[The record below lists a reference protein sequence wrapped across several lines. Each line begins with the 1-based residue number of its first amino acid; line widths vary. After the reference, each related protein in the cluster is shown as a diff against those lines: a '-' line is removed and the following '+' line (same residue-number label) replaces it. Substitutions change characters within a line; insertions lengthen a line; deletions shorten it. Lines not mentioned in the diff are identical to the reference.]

1 MLARKGFI
9 QRGRRE
15 THREGQ
21 SREESSPAQLSQ
33 LNTASSPQP
42 CPRALCPRAL
52 CPRAPCPRALC
63 PRALSVPCAQAPA
76 LLDGDSFAMVT
87 KAEIMSPLLSE
98 PLYHS
103 VDSYQK
109 LEDVMMTGTLV
120 TASTD
125 QPFYG
130 EALEQFEHLSA
141 DTFTDISSGIDK
153 SLLESYSNQ
162 NCRLPSISYTG
173 RFSLEPA
180 SGNSS
185 LWPEPLFS
193 LVSGIVSMSASSSS
207 QPISC
212 SGQPSESTAIYSSP
226 STLTNS
232 NSDMFTG
239 QSEGF
244 PSASN
249 TIQYPPYSNTK
260 NCNTSYQLP
269 MIPDY
274 LFSQQEDISMNT
286 SDQKPFQT
294 LEPRAQPSL
303 IPLSTIKAI
312 ANQSSCPQSKNTN
325 NYHSQLIKPSRLR
338 KYPNRPSKTPP
349 HERPYACPMETCDRR
364 FSRSDELTRHIRIHT
379 GQKPF
384 QCRICMRNFSR
395 SDHLTTHIRTHTGE
409 KPFACEICGRKF
421 ARSDERKRHTKIH
434 LRQKEKKADKA
445 LCISSC
451 TTPPSITFPAPV
463 TNTYPSAVVSTSFES
478 AVTNTYP
485 SAVVSTS
492 FESPVTNTYPS
503 AVVSTSFESAVTN
516 TYPSAVVSTSFESA
530 VTNTYPS
537 AVVSTSFESPDTSTY
552 PSAVVSTS
560 FESPVTSTYPSAVVS
575 TSFESPVTNTYPS
588 AVVSTSFES
597 PVTNTYPSAVVSTS
611 FESPVTNTYP
621 SAVVSTSFES
631 PVTNTYPS
639 AVVSTSFESPVT
651 NTYPSAVVS
660 TSFESPVTN
669 TYPSAV
675 VSTSFES
682 PITNTYPSAVVN
694 NTYPS
699 VISPPS
705 EMPSTLTPRTIEI

>member
-1 MLARKGFI
+1 
-9 QRGRRE
+9 
-15 THREGQ
+15 
-21 SREESSPAQLSQ
+21 
-33 LNTASSPQP
+33 
-42 CPRALCPRAL
+42 
-52 CPRAPCPRALC
+52 
-63 PRALSVPCAQAPA
+63 
-76 LLDGDSFAMVT
+76 MVT
-87 KAEIMSPLLSE
+87 KAEIMSPLLTD

-103 VDSYQK
+103 VDAYPK

-141 DTFTDISSGIDK
+141 DTFTDISPGGEK
-153 SLLESYSNQ
+153 SLIESYSAQ
-162 NCRLPSISYTG
+162 NCRLPSIAYTG

-180 SGNSS
+180 SSNNS

-193 LVSGIVSMSASSSS
+193 LVSGIVSMSAPCTNSASSS
-207 QPISC
+207 QPMSC
-212 SGQPSESTAIYSSP
+212 SVQQSDSNSIYSAP
-226 STLTNS
+226 STFS
-232 NSDMFTG
+232 NSSTDIFTDG
-239 QSEGF
+239 QAF
-244 PSASN
+244 PTPGNS
-249 TIQYPPYSNTK
+249 IQYPPPGYSNTK
-260 NCNTSYQLP
+260 NCSTNFQVP

-274 LFSQQEDISMNT
+274 MFSQQEDITMSST
-286 SDQKPFQT
+286 EQKPFQT

-312 ANQSSCPQSKNTN
+312 ANQSSCPELKNTN
-325 NYHSQLIKPSRLR
+325 TYHSQLIKPSRLR

-434 LRQKEKKADKA
+434 LRQKEKKAEKA
-445 LCISSC
+445 MCISSS
-451 TTPPSITFPAPV
+451 TPPTI
-463 TNTYPSAVVSTSFES
+463 SFQ
-478 AVTNTYP
+478 
-485 SAVVSTS
+485 
-492 FESPVTNTYPS
+492 
-503 AVVSTSFESAVTN
+503 
-516 TYPSAVVSTSFESA
+516 
-530 VTNTYPS
+530 
-537 AVVSTSFESPDTSTY
+537 
-552 PSAVVSTS
+552 
-560 FESPVTSTYPSAVVS
+560 SPVTSTYPSAVVS

-597 PVTNTYPSAVVSTS
+597 PVTNTYPSAVVSNSFESPITNTYPSAVVSNS

-621 SAVVSTSFES
+621 SAVVSNSFESSVTNTYPSAVVSNSFES

-639 AVVSTSFESPVT
+639 AVVSNSFESSVTNTYPSAVVSNSFESPVT
-651 NTYPSAVVS
+651 STYPSAVVS
-660 TSFESPVTN
+660 TSFESPVTT

-682 PITNTYPSAVVN
+682 PVTSTYPSAVVSTSFASPVTSTYPSAVVSTCFESPVTTTYPSAVVT

-699 VISPPS
+699 VTSPPS
-705 EMPSTLTPRTIEI
+705 EMPSTRTPRTIEI